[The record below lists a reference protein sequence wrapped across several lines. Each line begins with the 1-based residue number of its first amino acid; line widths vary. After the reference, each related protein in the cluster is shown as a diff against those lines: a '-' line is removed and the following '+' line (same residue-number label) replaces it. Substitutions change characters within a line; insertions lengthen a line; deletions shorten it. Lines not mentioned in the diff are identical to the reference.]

1 MNVGDRVKV
10 VAIVGSPHDFMGD
23 EGTIVKLTEV
33 RDGVVYEME
42 VDFDEW
48 FAVPF
53 MASELEV
60 I

>member
-10 VAIVGSPHDFMGD
+10 VAIVGSHHDFMGD